1 MNKYSLKF
9 EVMKPRDENKIDDI
23 YRATLHLVK
32 EKGLSGITMGQIAK
46 EAGLATG
53 TVYIYFTNKDELIN
67 SLFTTCRKGS
77 AAIYFK
83 DLDPAAPFRTGFRTI
98 WMNIFRH
105 RMERFEEAVFLEQC
119 MHSPFITAGSRETAN
134 QLLQPLFALM
144 ERGKK
149 ENKIRN
155 IDTILLLS
163 SIIGS
168 INEVNKH
175 AHYTKRKLDKAELDE
190 VFGLCWDGLKT

>member
-1 MNKYSLKF
+1 
-9 EVMKPRDENKIDDI
+9 MKPRDEKKVHNI

-67 SLFTTCRKGS
+67 SLFTACRKGS

-83 DLDPAAPFRTGFRTI
+83 DYDPAAPFRTGFRTI
-98 WMNIFRH
+98 WMNVFRH
-105 RMERFEEAVFLEQC
+105 RMERFEEAIFLEQC
-119 MHSPFITAGSRETAN
+119 LHSPFITAGSRDTAN

-149 ENKIRN
+149 EKKIRN
-155 IDTILLLS
+155 IDTILLLL

-168 INEVNKH
+168 INEVNRH
-175 AHYTKRKLDKAELDE
+175 AQYTKRKLGAAELEE